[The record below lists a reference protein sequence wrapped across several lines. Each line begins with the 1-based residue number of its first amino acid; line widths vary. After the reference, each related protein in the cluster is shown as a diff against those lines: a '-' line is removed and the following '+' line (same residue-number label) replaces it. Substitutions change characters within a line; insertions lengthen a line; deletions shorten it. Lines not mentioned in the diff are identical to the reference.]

1 MKNALKIFILFCFYL
16 AFATSVYSQ
25 KKTKKNDLI
34 QFSGVVL
41 TADSL
46 NPVPFTHINIINSQK
61 GTLTDYYG
69 FFSFVA
75 QKKDTIVFSS
85 IGYKKIYFLI
95 PDSLTIN
102 RYSLIQLMSADTLML
117 GESVVYPWP
126 TVEQFK
132 EAFVKM
138 HIPDDDLERAKK
150 NLALAE
156 MKERMKK
163 IPNDASMNYKNYI
176 DNISNRLYYAGQY
189 PTSNLLN
196 PIAWAKFI
204 EAWRE
209 GKFKR
214 QNDE

>member
-1 MKNALKIFILFCFYL
+1 
-16 AFATSVYSQ
+16 
-25 KKTKKNDLI
+25 
-34 QFSGVVL
+34 
-41 TADSL
+41 
-46 NPVPFTHINIINSQK
+46 
-61 GTLTDYYG
+61 
-69 FFSFVA
+69 
-75 QKKDTIVFSS
+75 
-85 IGYKKIYFLI
+85 
-95 PDSLTIN
+95 
-102 RYSLIQLMSADTLML
+102 MSTDTLML

-132 EAFVKM
+132 EAFIKM

-163 IPNDASMNYKNYI
+163 IPNDGSMNYKNYI

-189 PTSNLLN
+189 PSNNLLN

-214 QNDE
+214 QDDE